1 MSCWKTR
8 DLTIA
13 LCVFKY
19 TRKLLD
25 ISSAI
30 ILPLILYGRNHDL
43 ANAWHGSLWLHHMD
57 GYISGMLATGN
68 VYLTVVYMWNNNHK
82 PVSWY
87 LISQRSTC
95 PNPLLFVTFSLQLDS
110 DGNGSDQDISE
121 YSYGLFAY
129 LKCRPDN
136 VSLWTKHTGGLAL
149 AWRFSCCLVCRLWTT
164 NPPLVLQVDAVG
176 FKYLD
181 LRQPT
186 IRNDDAAHPSAM

>member
-129 LKCRPDN
+129 LKCRPVFREYWLETDKFLLISRLIFLLISRLN
-136 VSLWTKHTGGLAL
+136 FRYIWWLDSHMLGLTLVAGYKPHVRVAL
-149 AWRFSCCLVCRLWTT
+149 ATCEGC
-164 NPPLVLQVDAVG
+164 
-176 FKYLD
+176 FK
-181 LRQPT
+181 
-186 IRNDDAAHPSAM
+186 

>member
-129 LKCRPDN
+129 LKCRPGIYIY
-136 VSLWTKHTGGLAL
+136 V
-149 AWRFSCCLVCRLWTT
+149 
-164 NPPLVLQVDAVG
+164 
-176 FKYLD
+176 Y
-181 LRQPT
+181 T
-186 IRNDDAAHPSAM
+186 IIYIYIYVYIICVYIYIHIYIIYIYIYNYI

>member
-43 ANAWHGSLWLHHMD
+43 ANAWHGSFWLHHMD

-110 DGNGSDQDISE
+110 DGNGSDQNISE

-129 LKCRPDN
+129 LKCRPVDLSN
-136 VSLWTKHTGGLAL
+136 LIESSLVNLSIYLSTYLYFFL
-149 AWRFSCCLVCRLWTT
+149 CVI
-164 NPPLVLQVDAVG
+164 
-176 FKYLD
+176 KYLSIY
-181 LRQPT
+181 PS
-186 IRNDDAAHPSAM
+186 IHPSIYLSDLSIYLI

>member
-30 ILPLILYGRNHDL
+30 VLPLILYGRNHDL

-129 LKCRPDN
+129 LKCRPD
-136 VSLWTKHTGGLAL
+136 KYIYIYIHTYT
-149 AWRFSCCLVCRLWTT
+149 CT
-164 NPPLVLQVDAVG
+164 NTRRYTYTYEYT
-176 FKYLD
+176 FTYTYIYIYRYIYIYLY
-181 LRQPT
+181 
-186 IRNDDAAHPSAM
+186 IYI